1 MSEQLSALIDG
12 ELTEA
17 EALRLIRALKSNDQF
32 RQTWNMFHLVGDAL
46 RKAPQVSADFSAKVA
61 RQLASEP
68 TVLAPRQRKAAQPAP
83 RFALPIAASMAALS
97 LVGVL
102 AWQMVQLSQ
111 RAAPAQL
118 ALAPASAPQVAQA
131 TTDKNPP
138 MQIASAQMPNRVKFS
153 KAASNPYLLAHQEF
167 SPAYAMEGIPAYV
180 RMVSEEQA
188 GN

>member
-17 EALRLIRALKSNDQF
+17 EAVRLVRALKSNDQF
-32 RQTWNMFHLVGDAL
+32 RQTWNMFHMGGDAL
-46 RKAPQVSADFSAKVA
+46 RKAPHVSADFSAKVA

-68 TVLAPRQRKAAQPAP
+68 TIL
-83 RFALPIAASMAALS
+83 ALPIAASMAALS

-102 AWQMVQLSQ
+102 AWQMVQLNQ
-111 RAAPAQL
+111 RAAPASL

-131 TTDKNPP
+131 TTDKTPP
-138 MQIASAQMPNRVKFS
+138 IQIASAQMPNRVKFS

-167 SPAYAMEGIPAYV
+167 SPTYAMEGIPAYV

>member
-68 TVLAPRQRKAAQPAP
+68 TVLAPRQRKATQPAP

-111 RAAPAQL
+111 RAAPAQ
-118 ALAPASAPQVAQA
+118 QVAQA

-167 SPAYAMEGIPAYV
+167 SPTYAMEGIPAYV

>member
-17 EALRLIRALKSNDQF
+17 EAARLIGTLKSNDHL

-46 RKAPQVSADFSAKVA
+46 CKVPQVSAEFSAKVA

-68 TVLAPRQRKAAQPAP
+68 TVLAPPRKLTAQPAP
-83 RFALPIAASMAALS
+83 RFALPIAASVAAMS

-102 AWQMVQLSQ
+102 AWQIVQLNQ
-111 RAAPAQL
+111 RAAPL
-118 ALAPASAPQVAQA
+118 ALAAAPASVQQVAQA
-131 TTDKNPP
+131 KSENTPVL
-138 MQIASAQMPNRVKFS
+138 QIASAQMPNRVKFS

-167 SPAYAMEGIPAYV
+167 SPTYAMEGIPTYV
-180 RMVSEEQA
+180 RLVSEEQE